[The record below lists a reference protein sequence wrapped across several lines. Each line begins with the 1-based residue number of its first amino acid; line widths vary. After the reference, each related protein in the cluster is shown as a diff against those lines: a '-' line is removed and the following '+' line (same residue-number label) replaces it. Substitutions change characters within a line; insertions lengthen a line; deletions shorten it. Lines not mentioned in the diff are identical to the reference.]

1 MFHTAARSVSSDRSR
16 KKSEEFQYS
25 NVGFDL
31 TEEHD
36 LTTTCME
43 ENLSEST
50 SSETD
55 IDSVVEQYRDQT
67 RVTNLKNLDSS
78 VSCSLAPEPTPST
91 SFRAYCCIIV
101 LMVVSL
107 SVSLMINLCNLED
120 HFAVIIIVMLSIL
133 FSTIVQSLLICLP
146 QNKKLDRHNECC
158 AKIPSL
164 PWIPSIASMMS
175 CSLFVHVLMATWK
188 ACIGSFIMGKRI
200 FFNRLSMKQVL
211 YN

>member
-16 KKSEEFQYS
+16 KKNEEFQYS
-25 NVGFDL
+25 HVGFDL

-36 LTTTCME
+36 LTMTCIE

-50 SSETD
+50 SSDTD
-55 IDSVVEQYRDQT
+55 IDSVVEQYREQN
-67 RVTNLKNLDSS
+67 RIANLKNLDSS

-101 LMVVSL
+101 LMVISL
-107 SVSLMINLCNLED
+107 IVSLMINFCNLEE
-120 HFAVIIIVMLSIL
+120 HFAVIIIVLLGIL

-146 QNKKLDRHNECC
+146 QNKKLGRNNECC

-164 PWIPSIASMMS
+164 PWIPGIASMLS
-175 CSLFVHVLMATWK
+175 CSLLVHVLMTTWK
-188 ACIGSFIMGKRI
+188 ACIGAIVMGKRI
-200 FFNRLSMKQVL
+200 FLINF
-211 YN
+211 

>member
-16 KKSEEFQYS
+16 KKNEEFQYS
-25 NVGFDL
+25 HVGFDL
-31 TEEHD
+31 TEDD
-36 LTTTCME
+36 LTTTCIE

-55 IDSVVEQYRDQT
+55 IDSVVEQYREQT
-67 RVTNLKNLDSS
+67 RVANSKNLDSS

-101 LMVVSL
+101 LMIV
-107 SVSLMINLCNLED
+107 SVSVSFMVNFCNLED

-133 FSTIVQSLLICLP
+133 FSTIVQSILICLP
-146 QNKKLDRHNECC
+146 QNKKLGRNNECC

-164 PWIPSIASMMS
+164 PWIPGIASMMS
-175 CSLFVHVLMATWK
+175 CFLLVHVLMATWK
-188 ACIGSFIMGKRI
+188 ACIGSFIMGK
-200 FFNRLSMKQVL
+200 NVS
-211 YN
+211 